1 MRFLESIADAVLG
14 RTPEELIGAVLLG
27 VAISAVLAGIYSLG
41 QKKSPP
47 STSFVGN
54 LAFGGVA
61 SGMLLA
67 AGYIQ
72 YRETAWIVGEGPVS
86 QNGSGPA
93 RGPQGQ
99 RPPHQPPNEG
109 FPRGIW
115 SSGFHVVVA
124 ADTDRDGRVTADE
137 LARMVHEADTDGD
150 GSVNFHDIDRLM
162 ASRFRP
168 SWTLPKG
175 LPEAG
180 TEDHPG
186 GEGPPAPPD
195 SPQRTRPEES
205 PSS

>member
-1 MRFLESIADAVLG
+1 MRFLKSIADAVLG
-14 RTPEELIGAVLLG
+14 RTPEELIAAILLD
-27 VAISAVLAGIYSLG
+27 VAIAAVVAGIYALG
-41 QKKSPP
+41 RRKSSP

-54 LAFGGVA
+54 LAFGAVA
-61 SGMLLA
+61 SGMLLV

-72 YRETAWIVGEGPVS
+72 HRETAWMYGGGSVP

-93 RGPQGQ
+93 RGPQAQG
-99 RPPHQPPNEG
+99 PPHQPPNG
-109 FPRGIW
+109 GIPHGIW

-150 GSVNFHDIDRLM
+150 GSVTFHDIDRLM

-186 GEGPPAPPD
+186 GEGPPAPPE
-195 SPQRTRPEES
+195 SPQRTSLEKS
-205 PSS
+205 PNS